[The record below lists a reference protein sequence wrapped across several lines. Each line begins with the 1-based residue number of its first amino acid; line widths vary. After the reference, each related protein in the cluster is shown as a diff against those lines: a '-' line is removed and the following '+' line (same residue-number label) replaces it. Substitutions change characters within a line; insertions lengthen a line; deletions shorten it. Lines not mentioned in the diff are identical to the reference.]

1 MKHHID
7 DNVLNEQLKTHLRAL
22 KMPGLSRKLDEVVR
36 HAEAERAG
44 YRQFLVDALSTERLS
59 REDSAINTRIREA
72 GFPEHKTLAEF
83 DFKAS
88 DGVDPAV
95 VGQLATGV
103 FVDNAE
109 NLALIGPVGTG
120 KTHLGIAIGIEMC
133 RRRKHVRFVRAADL
147 VRQLLEARDQ
157 RELGRLTQRL
167 QRADLLIVDELG
179 FVPFDRQGGEV
190 LFNLLSQ
197 RHLRRSVLVTSNL
210 AFSEWPLVFG
220 GDEKLAA
227 ALLDRM
233 AETATVITT
242 RGKSFRMRRRANAGR
257 AA

>member
-1 MKHHID
+1 
-7 DNVLNEQLKTHLRAL
+7 
-22 KMPGLSRKLDEVVR
+22 
-36 HAEAERAG
+36 
-44 YRQFLVDALSTERLS
+44 
-59 REDSAINTRIREA
+59 
-72 GFPEHKTLAEF
+72 
-83 DFKAS
+83 
-88 DGVDPAV
+88 
-95 VGQLATGV
+95 
-103 FVDNAE
+103 
-109 NLALIGPVGTG
+109 
-120 KTHLGIAIGIEMC
+120 MC

-210 AFSEWPLVFG
+210 
-220 GDEKLAA
+220 
-227 ALLDRM
+227 DRM

-242 RGKSFRMRRRANAGR
+242 RGKSFRMRRRASTGR